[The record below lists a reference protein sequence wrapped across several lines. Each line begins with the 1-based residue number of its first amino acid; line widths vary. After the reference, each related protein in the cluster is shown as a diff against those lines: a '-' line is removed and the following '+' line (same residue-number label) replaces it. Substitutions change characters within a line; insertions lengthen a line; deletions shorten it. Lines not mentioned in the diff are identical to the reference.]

1 MIVVDSSALV
11 IALLESGTV
20 GGRARARLSSD
31 ADLHAPHLVDLEV
44 ISALR
49 HLANLK
55 KIPIARAEAAL
66 EDVADL
72 AITRYPHWRL
82 RGRIWD
88 LRHNLSPYDAA
99 YVALA
104 EGLGCKLLTADQ
116 GLADAPG
123 VDCDI
128 ETLAD

>member
-11 IALLESGTV
+11 IALLESGSV
-20 GGRARARLSSD
+20 GGRARSRLSSD

-49 HLANLK
+49 RLANLK
-55 KIPIARAEAAL
+55 KIPTPRAEAAL

-82 RGRIWD
+82 RARIWD

-116 GLADAPG
+116 RLAHARG

>member
-1 MIVVDSSALV
+1 VIVVDSSAVVL
-11 IALLESGTV
+11 ALLDESAA
-20 GGRARARLSSD
+20 GGAARARLSGD

-44 ISALR
+44 ISVLR
-49 HLANLK
+49 RLAK
-55 KIPIARAEAAL
+55 RREIPTPRAEAVL

-82 RGRIWD
+82 RARIWD

-104 EGLGCKLLTADQ
+104 EGLGCSLLTADQ
-116 GLADAPG
+116 RLVKAPG
-123 VDCDI
+123 IDCDV
-128 ETLAD
+128 ETLVG